1 MSYDDRLYFN
11 GIDAAT
17 GEYLQAPC
25 RPEELARSLTGGAE
39 PDPDPPSPELLERA
53 RHKARGDRVRGVAT
67 GIDPCELAEAGWG
80 VVLPAVEPG
89 SSRARRQQE
98 ILAALQ
104 PLLEH
109 RRAQA
114 TRHDERLF
122 QVFDGARGLRPAES
136 KRQFLGRH
144 GAGAGP
150 VDPLKVPYYLLLVGD
165 PEEIPFSLQHQL
177 DVPHAVG
184 RLCFDSPEGYAAYA
198 HTVVRAETSPVPP
211 SRRRELAMLAVTHP
225 GDPATALSRRALVDP
240 LAERLASAAPDWTV
254 RRYVDEHA
262 TKADLARLLGGDA
275 TPAVLFTASHGMGFP
290 MGDSRQLAHQGAL
303 LCQDWDKKPGRVS
316 ESSYFAGDDVSA
328 SAKLAG
334 LIAFFFACYGG
345 GTPQLDAFFHRAG
358 KASAIAPRPFF
369 AQLPTRLLGHPQ
381 GGALAVVGHIER
393 AWGCSFFDAKSGY
406 QTAVFES
413 FLYELLSGKRI
424 GNAMERFGQRYG
436 ELSAGLVDKLEDL
449 KYGSKEVSE
458 TEVAN
463 DWTENNDARN
473 YLLLGDPAVRVPVV
487 DDAEVAPRPTIEA
500 RSTPVTQSS
509 SGVAQAP
516 PEGAGDG
523 VSYGWF
529 SRDKDE
535 GAEAVA
541 AEEGAPPEAAAS
553 GGALDSLRGFVA
565 KLGERI
571 SSALDDMAHLEIKTY
586 VTSEMDRIQVR
597 GDDVE
602 GAQLRAYTR
611 IALDG
616 DMVVCL
622 PERDGEIDRAI
633 LEIHQRMVQ
642 QAQTTRT
649 ELMKTIVQAAA
660 SLMGPTK

>member
-275 TPAVLFTASHGMGFP
+275 TPAVLFTASHGVGLGIDDP
-290 MGDSRQLAHQGAL
+290 RQRSHQGAL
-303 LCQDWDKKPGRVS
+303 LCGDWGGPGTGPAS
-316 ESSYFAGDDVSA
+316 PEHYLAAEDIGDTARLD
-328 SAKLAG
+328 G
-334 LIAFFFACYGG
+334 LIVFSFACYCA
-345 GTPQLDAFFHRAG
+345 GTPRLDDYGHRSG
-358 KASAIAPRPFF
+358 PGVRREIARAPFV
-369 AQLPTRLLGHPQ
+369 AALPQRLLSLPS
-381 GGALAVVGHIER
+381 GALATIGHVDR
-393 AWGCSFFDAKSGY
+393 AWGTSFVWPGTSRSPQLA
-406 QTAVFES
+406 AFES
-413 FLYELLSGKRI
+413 TLRELLG
-424 GNAMERFGQRYG
+424 GVPVGAAMEYLDMRYAELAAELSSELEGLEPG
-436 ELSAGLVDKLEDL
+436 ELHDAAGLVTL
-449 KYGSKEVSE
+449 
-458 TEVAN
+458 
-463 DWTENNDARN
+463 WTATNDARG
-473 YLLLGDPAVRVPVV
+473 YAVMGDPAVRLPW
-487 DDAEVAPRPTIEA
+487 PP
-500 RSTPVTQSS
+500 ST
-509 SGVAQAP
+509 
-516 PEGAGDG
+516 D
-523 VSYGWF
+523 
-529 SRDKDE
+529 R
-535 GAEAVA
+535 
-541 AEEGAPPEAAAS
+541 
-553 GGALDSLRGFVA
+553 LRG
-565 KLGERI
+565 
-571 SSALDDMAHLEIKTY
+571 
-586 VTSEMDRIQVR
+586 R
-597 GDDVE
+597 G
-602 GAQLRAYTR
+602 R
-611 IALDG
+611 
-616 DMVVCL
+616 
-622 PERDGEIDRAI
+622 
-633 LEIHQRMVQ
+633 VQ
-642 QAQTTRT
+642 
-649 ELMKTIVQAAA
+649 
-660 SLMGPTK
+660 GPR